1 MSEQESSHCSQDEI
15 RVAENRAGIEMLMS
29 EAE

>member
-1 MSEQESSHCSQDEI
+1 MSVLESSCCSQDK
-15 RVAENRAGIEMLMS
+15 RWVAENRAGIEMLMS